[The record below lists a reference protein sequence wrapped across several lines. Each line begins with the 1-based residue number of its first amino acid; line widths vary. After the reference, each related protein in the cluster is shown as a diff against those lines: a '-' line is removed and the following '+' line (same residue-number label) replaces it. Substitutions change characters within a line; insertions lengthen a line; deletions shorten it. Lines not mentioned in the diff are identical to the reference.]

1 MVSVAVYPTQNGMQS
16 MTGSKST
23 PLCKRCGTRMVM
35 GYDEMECLMC
45 GHVDYSYSR
54 EMPSGPKNLLSSA
67 TDYVL
72 RYVGDF
78 PALSERLAHVKV
90 VRIRNRAGF
99 DVECPFC
106 SRGME
111 EASLSGKRPEAR
123 ERRFKCTDG
132 HRVSLIPGKSGVEG
146 WR

>member
-1 MVSVAVYPTQNGMQS
+1 MSAAISLSNND
-16 MTGSKST
+16 
-23 PLCKRCGTRMVM
+23 PLCRRCSSRMVL
-35 GYDEMECLMC
+35 GYDEMECILC
-45 GHVDYSYSR
+45 GYVDYSFSR
-54 EMPSGPKNLLSSA
+54 KPTSDRKNLLSTA
-67 TDYVL
+67 TEYVL

-78 PALSERLAHVKV
+78 PALAETLTHVKV

-123 ERRFKCTDG
+123 ERRFKCQDG
-132 HRVSLIPGKSGVEG
+132 HRVSLIPGKTGVEG

>member
-1 MVSVAVYPTQNGMQS
+1 MSAAIPLSNNN
-16 MTGSKST
+16 
-23 PLCKRCGTRMVM
+23 PLCKRCNARMVM
-35 GYDEMECLMC
+35 GYDEMECVMC
-45 GHVDYSYSR
+45 GYADYSYAR
-54 EMPSGPKNLLSSA
+54 EMPTGPKNLLSTA
-67 TDYVL
+67 TEYVF

-78 PALSERLAHVKV
+78 PALSEKLTHVKV

-106 SRGME
+106 SRAME

-123 ERRFKCTDG
+123 ERRFKCEDG

>member
-1 MVSVAVYPTQNGMQS
+1 MVTATIHPPQGS
-16 MTGSKST
+16 MNPGPMSRPE

-45 GHVDYSYSR
+45 GYVDYSYTR

>member
-1 MVSVAVYPTQNGMQS
+1 MSAAIPLSNNN
-16 MTGSKST
+16 
-23 PLCKRCGTRMVM
+23 PLCKRCNARMVM
-35 GYDEMECLMC
+35 GYDEMECVMC
-45 GHVDYSYSR
+45 GYADYSYAR
-54 EMPSGPKNLLSSA
+54 EMPTGPKNLLSTA
-67 TDYVL
+67 TEYVF

-78 PALSERLAHVKV
+78 PALSEKLTHVKV

-123 ERRFKCTDG
+123 ERRFKCEDG

>member
-1 MVSVAVYPTQNGMQS
+1 MVSVAIPLSNNN
-16 MTGSKST
+16 
-23 PLCKRCGTRMVM
+23 PLCKRCNARMVM
-35 GYDEMECLMC
+35 GYDEMECVMC
-45 GHVDYSYSR
+45 GYADYSYAR
-54 EMPSGPKNLLSSA
+54 EMPTGPKNLLSTA
-67 TDYVL
+67 TEYVF

-78 PALSERLAHVKV
+78 PALSEKLTHVKV

-123 ERRFKCTDG
+123 ERRFKCEDG

>member
-1 MVSVAVYPTQNGMQS
+1 MSAAIPLSNNN
-16 MTGSKST
+16 
-23 PLCKRCGTRMVM
+23 PLCKRCNARMVM
-35 GYDEMECLMC
+35 GYDEMECVMC
-45 GHVDYSYSR
+45 GYADYSYAR
-54 EMPSGPKNLLSSA
+54 EMPTGPKNLLSTA
-67 TDYVL
+67 TEYVF

-78 PALSERLAHVKV
+78 PALSEKLTHVKV

-106 SRGME
+106 SRAME

-123 ERRFKCTDG
+123 ERRFKCKDG

>member
-1 MVSVAVYPTQNGMQS
+1 MF
-16 MTGSKST
+16 
-23 PLCKRCGTRMVM
+23 M
-35 GYDEMECLMC
+35 GHDEMECVTC
-45 GHVDYSYSR
+45 GHADYSYTR
-54 EMPSGPKNLLSSA
+54 EPTSGPKNLLSTA
-67 TDYVL
+67 TEYVL

-78 PALSERLAHVKV
+78 PALAETLTHVKV

-106 SRGME
+106 SRSME

-132 HRVSLIPGKSGVEG
+132 HRVSLIPGKTGVEG

>member
-1 MVSVAVYPTQNGMQS
+1 MSAAISLSNNN
-16 MTGSKST
+16 
-23 PLCKRCGTRMVM
+23 PLCKRCNARMVM
-35 GYDEMECLMC
+35 GYDEMECVMC
-45 GHVDYSYSR
+45 GYADYSYAR
-54 EMPSGPKNLLSSA
+54 EMPTGPKNLLSTA
-67 TDYVL
+67 TEYVF

-78 PALSERLAHVKV
+78 PALSEKLTHVKV

-123 ERRFKCTDG
+123 ERRFKCEDG

>member
-1 MVSVAVYPTQNGMQS
+1 MVSAAIPLSNNN
-16 MTGSKST
+16 
-23 PLCKRCGTRMVM
+23 PLCKRCNARMVM
-35 GYDEMECLMC
+35 GYDEMECVMC
-45 GHVDYSYSR
+45 GYADYSYAR
-54 EMPSGPKNLLSSA
+54 EMPTGPKNLLSTA
-67 TDYVL
+67 TEYVF

-78 PALSERLAHVKV
+78 PALSEKLTHVKV

-123 ERRFKCTDG
+123 ERRFKCEDG

>member
-1 MVSVAVYPTQNGMQS
+1 MVSAAMYQPNS
-16 MTGSKST
+16 SIPRSNRDA
-23 PLCKRCGTRMVM
+23 LCKRCNMRMVM
-35 GYDEMECLMC
+35 GYDEMECIMC
-45 GHVDYSYSR
+45 GYVDYSYTR
-54 EMPSGPKNLLSSA
+54 EPTRGRKNLLSTA
-67 TDYVL
+67 TEYVL

-78 PALSERLAHVKV
+78 PALAETLTHIKV

-106 SRGME
+106 SQAME

-132 HRVSLIPGKSGVEG
+132 HRVSLIPGKTGVEG

>member
-1 MVSVAVYPTQNGMQS
+1 MVSAAIYPTQNGIQS
-16 MTGSKST
+16 MTGSKGS
-23 PLCKRCGTRMVM
+23 PLCKRCSTRMVM

-45 GHVDYSYSR
+45 GNVDYSYSR
-54 EMPSGPKNLLSSA
+54 KMPSGPKNLLSSA

-106 SRGME
+106 FRGME

-123 ERRFKCTDG
+123 ERRFKCTEG

>member
-1 MVSVAVYPTQNGMQS
+1 MTKWSASCVATS
-16 MTGSKST
+16 ITA
-23 PLCKRCGTRMVM
+23 TREGRRVTA
-35 GYDEMECLMC
+35 
-45 GHVDYSYSR
+45 
-54 EMPSGPKNLLSSA
+54 KNLLSTA
-67 TDYVL
+67 TQYVF

-78 PALSERLAHVKV
+78 PALSETLAHVKV

-106 SRGME
+106 SQAME

-132 HRVSLIPGKSGVEG
+132 HRVSLIPGKTGVEG